1 MKKNYI
7 APSMTVIEM
16 ESTNALL
23 AGSTLGVDYDTTIDN
38 GDALVPSLGEDFLSF
53 GENLSSAFD
62 E

>member
-7 APSMTVIEM
+7 APDMTVIEM

-23 AGSTLGVDYDTTIDN
+23 AGSTFSVDYNTPLDN
-38 GDALVPSLGEDFLSF
+38 GNALAPGLGDDLVSF
-53 GENLSSAFD
+53 GDDLVIFD